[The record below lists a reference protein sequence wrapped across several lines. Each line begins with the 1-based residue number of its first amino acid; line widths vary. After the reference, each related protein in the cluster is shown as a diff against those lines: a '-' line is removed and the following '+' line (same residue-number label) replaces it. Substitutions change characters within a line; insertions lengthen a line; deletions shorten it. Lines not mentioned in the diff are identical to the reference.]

1 MLLAADFGDDVYYDF
16 DLRTK
21 ATFIEGE
28 DGRAYISN
36 PTRGV
41 FSLDGNVQPL
51 WGGVPLKH
59 VRSYA
64 YILYNFSPTGKVNR
78 EQFGVLSWRRF
89 CKGPTCY
96 TREKYISYYNEFSI
110 PTIRENWNEASTVM
124 SDATEATAKGVAT
137 IVTYGLTRYG
147 LPYQIPYVGGVLFV
161 ADMAKLISTATTK
174 EQVITYRQIDLSTAP
189 RDWR

>member
-96 TREKYISYYNEFSI
+96 TREKYISYYNEFSVS
-110 PTIRENWNEASTVM
+110 TIQENWNEASTLM
-124 SDATEATAKGVAT
+124 SDATETVVTAGLSGT
-137 IVTYGLTRYG
+137 GWFLTRYG
-147 LPYQIPYVGGVLFV
+147 LP
-161 ADMAKLISTATTK
+161 KLIPGVGTTITIVDLIK
-174 EQVITYRQIDLSTAP
+174 LTSELTTQGQVVTYWQLDWSTAP
-189 RDWR
+189 RNWR